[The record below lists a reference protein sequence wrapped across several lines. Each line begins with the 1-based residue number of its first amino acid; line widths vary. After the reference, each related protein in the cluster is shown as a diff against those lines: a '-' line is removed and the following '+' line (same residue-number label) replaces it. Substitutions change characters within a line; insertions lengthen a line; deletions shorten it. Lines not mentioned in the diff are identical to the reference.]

1 MGATINLFERK
12 VQTMNAFLNN
22 STLTETQKNALF
34 AFGEMDKTGT
44 GVNLMIAASMCEG
57 ELTKAILMNLSD
69 LVESVGITDEEFEQ
83 LIYQIRLEAA
93 ENIMNAEKHYQ
104 AKAGEKSDA
113 FSWRNLIRNKIL
125 ATFGNERIGT
135 TLINLSYVEYVT
147 VDPDLKQIIHDLT
160 SQIAT
165 MNVFHPEK
173 YPDLLTEARKVD
185 DLWKIKT
192 DDLGYFTV
200 KG

>member
-1 MGATINLFERK
+1 
-12 VQTMNAFLNN
+12 MNTLLNN
-22 STLTETQKNALF
+22 RTLTETQKNALF

-93 ENIMNAEKHYQ
+93 ENIMNMEKHNQ

-113 FSWRNLIRNKIL
+113 FSWRDLARKKIL

-135 TLINLSYVEYVT
+135 TLIRLSYVEYVT
-147 VDPDLKQIIHDLT
+147 VDPDLKHIIHNLT

-165 MNVFHPEK
+165 MHVFHPEK
-173 YPDLLTEARKVD
+173 YQELLKEAQAVD
-185 DLWKIKT
+185 ECWKIKV

-200 KG
+200 KE